1 MTNKEK
7 DKILAKIRKKD
18 NLCYWDEIDGEVME
32 FLLKL
37 SKYSYPR
44 VHRFYGDDEE
54 DWYEDEEELESG
66 ELTDEFWELI
76 CDVRDYAINL
86 LEKDYNAWFPYVDED
101 Y

>member
-1 MTNKEK
+1 MTNAQK
-7 DKILAKIRKKD
+7 KILAKISKKE
-18 NLCYWDEIDGEVME
+18 NLNYWDEIDGEVME

-37 SKYSYPR
+37 AKYSYSK

-54 DWYEDEEELESG
+54 DWYEDEDELEAG

-76 CDVRDYAINL
+76 CDVRDFSVNL
-86 LEKDYNAWFPYVDED
+86 LEKDYNAWFPYVDEN